1 MGSRRWRE
9 SMRIERTTVAQS
21 FMFLSF
27 PSASLSLSLSFIAL
41 DGLRTRHR
49 MKYKGFNEASLSLSF
64 ATSPTHTRTV
74 THSLSIY
81 SSISLGFFSHSRVLW
96 CHNKTDKRQ
105 MVREELLLQG
115 VFSSHLVIQLVS
127 QPVNKSTI
135 YSNSHTDQTS
145 WPGSQCCNSVQ

>member
-1 MGSRRWRE
+1 MEGVDENRKDHCS
-9 SMRIERTTVAQS
+9 SIFYV
-21 FMFLSF
+21 FLFSIC
-27 PSASLSLSLSFIAL
+27 LSLSLSFIAL

-81 SSISLGFFSHSRVLW
+81 SSISLGFFSHSGVLW